1 MHIRFGYVAMSVI
14 LEKASPSS
22 TVTFKTYSKLAER
35 DEAAALARVRR
46 VARGNLLN
54 TLRLLRHNRAYGVQV
69 YRFSSKVIPLGTH
82 PKLSEWD
89 YIADFKEE
97 LETIGGFVKENKF
110 RVSFHP
116 DHYTL
121 LNSPAEEILQASL
134 KDLGHHCRL
143 LDAMVLDN
151 RAKLVIHTGGAYSN
165 KKEALERF
173 KQNWDRVPRH
183 IADRIAVENDDKS
196 FTAKNVLDLC
206 NALSLPMVLDIHHY
220 KCNKEGESLAEILP
234 AVSATW
240 DTAGLPPKF
249 HVSSSKSA
257 ADFRSHHDFVNPGD
271 LYPFLKLARELNNDI
286 DIMVE
291 AKQKDR
297 AMFQLVRDLAGY
309 PMVERSGDAALK
321 IL

>member
-1 MHIRFGYVAMSVI
+1 MLIRFGYVAMSVI
-14 LEKASPSS
+14 LESASPSS
-22 TVTFKTYSKLAER
+22 TVTFKTYSKLAEK
-35 DEAAALARVRR
+35 DEAAALARARR
-46 VARGNLLN
+46 TARENLLN
-54 TLRLLRHNRAYGVQV
+54 TLRLLRHNRAYGVRL
-69 YRFSSKVIPLGTH
+69 YRFSSKIIPLATH
-82 PKLSEWD
+82 PALKDWD
-89 YIADFKEE
+89 YIKDLKDE
-97 LETIGGFVKENKF
+97 LETIGGFVKENKI

-121 LNSPAEEILQASL
+121 LNSPGEEILQASL

-151 RAKLVIHTGGAYSN
+151 RARLVIHTGGAYSN
-165 KKEALERF
+165 KKKALERF

-183 IADRIAVENDDKS
+183 MADRIAVENDDKS
-196 FTAKNVLDLC
+196 FTAKEVLDLC

-220 KCNKEGESLAEILP
+220 KCNNEGESLAGILP
-234 AVSATW
+234 AVSTTW
-240 DTAGLPPKF
+240 DKAGLPPKF
-249 HVSSSKSA
+249 HISSPKSVD
-257 ADFRSHHDFVNPGD
+257 DFRSHHDFVNPDD

-309 PMVERSGDAALK
+309 PMVESAGDAALTF
-321 IL
+321 L